1 MMMPAACRSKQ
12 NPSTKAK
19 QSEATVTYFRAAVW
33 QTKAEVRLAAEP
45 PKYALET
52 DHKMRG
58 RSPYYS
64 SFFLFPFYLPI
75 YLSVLPISTSF
86 STYFIL

>member
-1 MMMPAACRSKQ
+1 MPAACRSKQ
-12 NPSTKAK
+12 NPSSKAK
-19 QSEATVTYFRAAVW
+19 QSKATVTYFRAADW
-33 QTKAEVRLAAEP
+33 QAKAEVRLAAEP

-58 RSPYYS
+58 RFPYYF